1 MFKVGLGG
9 RKSPRFLLAAF
20 DALLVV
26 VVVVLV
32 GLVKGWACVV
42 VLPSFLGCAIDVLD
56 FGGIGCATVGGS
68 SGFRSVGG
76 ALRWLVGQLD
86 VFP

>member
-32 GLVKGWACVV
+32 GLVILVGLVLWFYRVFLVVQLMFWTLAVLV
-42 VLPSFLGCAIDVLD
+42 VL
-56 FGGIGCATVGGS
+56 
-68 SGFRSVGG
+68 R
-76 ALRWLVGQLD
+76 
-86 VFP
+86 

>member
-32 GLVKGWACVV
+32 GLVKLVGLVLWFYRVFLVVQLMFWTLAVLV
-42 VLPSFLGCAIDVLD
+42 VL
-56 FGGIGCATVGGS
+56 
-68 SGFRSVGG
+68 R
-76 ALRWLVGQLD
+76 
-86 VFP
+86 

>member
-32 GLVKGWACVV
+32 GLVLVGLVLWFYRVFLVVQLMFWTLAVLV
-42 VLPSFLGCAIDVLD
+42 VL
-56 FGGIGCATVGGS
+56 
-68 SGFRSVGG
+68 R
-76 ALRWLVGQLD
+76 
-86 VFP
+86 